1 MDINLYTEEIVKTI
15 KKKNKNLVVE
25 VHDVHRNNDL
35 VLKGITI
42 CTENRNISPM
52 IYTNEYY
59 EHNLDV
65 DEAASKIMVLYN
77 THKYDM
83 DNSIANTMHNFD
95 SIKDKIIARVINKDR
110 NKFIASSCPYAQF
123 GDLIVTFAVFV
134 EQNPGGTA
142 SIKITNEMMNS
153 WKVNLGQLIEAAYT
167 NTSKLF
173 PLEVDTMSEILK
185 QMMSDACE
193 LTPEMEAELEAEL
206 ASQSAP
212 MYVVTNTSKYF
223 GAYFITDREALV
235 KVASEIKDNRFFI
248 LPSSVH
254 ELVVVPESQIQDA
267 SDLTTMVKEINATK
281 VAPSEVLA
289 DNVYHF
295 DAKTEEL
302 RTIDGTIIPFIS

>member
-25 VHDVHRNNDL
+25 AHDVHRNNDL

-42 CTENRNISPM
+42 RTENRNVSPM

-77 THKYDM
+77 THKYDIG
-83 DNSIANTMHNFD
+83 DSSVSTMLNFD

-110 NKFIASSCPYAQF
+110 NKFVTNSCPYAQF
-123 GDLIVTFAVFV
+123 GDLIVTFAIFV
-134 EQNPGGTA
+134 EQNPAGTG

-153 WKVNLGQLIEAAYT
+153 WNVNLGQLIEAAYT

-173 PLEVDTMSEILK
+173 PLQVNTMSEILK
-185 QMMSDACE
+185 EMMSDACE
-193 LTPEMEAELEAEL
+193 LTPELEAALEEEL

-212 MYVVTNTSKYF
+212 MYVITNTSKYF
-223 GAYFITDREALV
+223 GAYFLTDRKALI
-235 KVASEIKDNRFFI
+235 KVASEIKDKRFFI

-254 ELVVVPESQIQDA
+254 ELIVVPESQIQDA
-267 SDLTTMVKEINATK
+267 SDLIAMVKEINATQ
-281 VAPSEVLA
+281 VAPDEVLA
-289 DNVYHF
+289 DNVYSF

-302 RTIDGTIIPFIS
+302 RTIDGTVIPFIA

>member
-25 VHDVHRNNDL
+25 THDVHRNNDL

-42 CTENRNISPM
+42 RTENRNVSPM

-77 THKYDM
+77 THKYDIG
-83 DNSIANTMHNFD
+83 NSSVNAMLNFD
-95 SIKDKIIARVINKDR
+95 TVKDKIIARVISKDR
-110 NKFIASSCPYAQF
+110 NKFIINSCPYAQF
-123 GDLIVTFAVFV
+123 GDLIVTFAIFV

-153 WKVNLGQLIEAAYT
+153 WKVNLAQLIEAAYK

-173 PLEVDTMSEILK
+173 PLQVSAISEILK
-185 QMMSDACE
+185 ETMDDACE
-193 LTPEMEAELEAEL
+193 LPPEMKAELEAEL
-206 ASQSAP
+206 ASQSSP

-254 ELVVVPESQIQDA
+254 ELVIVPESQIQDA
-267 SDLTTMVKEINATK
+267 SDLTTMVKEVNATQ
-281 VAPSEVLA
+281 VAPDEVLA
-289 DNVYHF
+289 DNVYSF

-302 RTIDGTIIPFIS
+302 RTIDGTIIPFIA